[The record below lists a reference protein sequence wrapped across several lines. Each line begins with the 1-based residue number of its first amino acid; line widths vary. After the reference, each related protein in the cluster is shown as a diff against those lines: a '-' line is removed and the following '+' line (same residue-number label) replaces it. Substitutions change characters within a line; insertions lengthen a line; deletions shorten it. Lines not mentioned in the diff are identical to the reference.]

1 MREFAPPHPWP
12 QFLEEVDQRLS
23 EAVEIHCVGGFV
35 LTAVYGIPRT
45 TADLDYIS
53 AIPVQASTELDRI
66 AGRESGLAKKYKV
79 YLQYVR
85 GVADFPEGYETRLMT
100 LNLGLK
106 KLTLRVL
113 ESYDLILSKL
123 TRNSPK
129 DAEDV
134 RALAQKQ
141 GLEFSLLI
149 KRFEAEMS
157 WVANPERHEQTLRVF
172 WKDFFPG

>member
-1 MREFAPPHPWP
+1 MPDLAPPPWP
-12 QFLEEVDQRLS
+12 QFVAEVDQNLAES
-23 EAVEIHCVGGFV
+23 VEIHCVGGFV

-53 AIPVQASTELDRI
+53 AIPSQSSTELDRI

-85 GVADFPEGYETRLMT
+85 GVADFPEDYEARLTT
-100 LNLGLK
+100 LQLGLK

-113 ESYDLILSKL
+113 DPYDLILLKL

-134 RALAQKQ
+134 RALAQKR
-141 GLEFSLLI
+141 GLEFDVVME
-149 KRFEAEMS
+149 RFRTEMS
-157 WVANPERHEQTLRVF
+157 WVPNPERQEQTLRVF
-172 WKDFFPG
+172 WKEFFPR